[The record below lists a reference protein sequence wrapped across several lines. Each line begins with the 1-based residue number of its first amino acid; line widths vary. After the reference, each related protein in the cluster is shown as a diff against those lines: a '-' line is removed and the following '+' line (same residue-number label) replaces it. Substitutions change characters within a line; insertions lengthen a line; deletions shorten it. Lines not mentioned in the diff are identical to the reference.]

1 MLIQDYHTLPNI
13 CAFSFDNDTI
23 LVVYGAGGLM
33 ALSSIFVV
41 SNSLL
46 LQLHG
51 SFQNT
56 EKRQSDLSSRL
67 N

>member
-1 MLIQDYHTLPNI
+1 VLCLLRHVLVHRTLVTMLYLAVYH
-13 CAFSFDNDTI
+13 
-23 LVVYGAGGLM
+23 AGGLM

-56 EKRQSDLSSRL
+56 EKRQGDLSSRL